1 MASTTAVLRRML
13 PAAAQLRPVF
23 AFTIDVILV
32 PLKTAPFPSAAMTAS
47 CRHRRSGSV
56 FSRSWMMAS
65 DDDPCLS
72 RSRILGPRRGS
83 VRCCVRTAPTFAS
96 AHAQRLPTA
105 IDDVVTTAPSI
116 PVLGHR
122 PAIENVMCPPT
133 QRTAGLLRSGGYPDR
148 ACLFPLDTMI

>member
-1 MASTTAVLRRML
+1 ML
-13 PAAAQLRPVF
+13 PAAAQLRQTF
-23 AFTIDVILV
+23 AFTMDVILA
-32 PLKTAPFPSAAMTAS
+32 PLKTAPLPSAAMTAS

-56 FSRSWMMAS
+56 FSRSWIMS
-65 DDDPCLS
+65 SGDEPRLR

-83 VRCCVRTAPTFAS
+83 VRCCVSTAPTFAS

-105 IDDVVTTAPSI
+105 IDDVETTAPSM

-148 ACLFPLDTMI
+148 ARLFPLDT